1 MISFCCS
8 FDLHQINFQIMSL
21 MSAYHL
27 TLQIVSP
34 KEAMNHRRIIKPFT
48 AHPHENRNLCPVQS
62 FIVLRDHQPLVSYAL
77 RASLFVHSLQP
88 DEPLATSAAFTWL
101 PITDEKHMPLFDFID
116 VLLSASGYT
125 EPTLS
130 SDAIDTE
137 AEQGQAFD
145 ALESWFQ
152 CEL

>member
-1 MISFCCS
+1 VPSCSTASLASLQENIALLLAMISFCCS

-101 PITDEKHMPLFDFID
+101 RLILCLFT
-116 VLLSASGYT
+116 G
-125 EPTLS
+125 
-130 SDAIDTE
+130 
-137 AEQGQAFD
+137 EQDISVHSTNSFL
-145 ALESWFQ
+145 AL
-152 CEL
+152 